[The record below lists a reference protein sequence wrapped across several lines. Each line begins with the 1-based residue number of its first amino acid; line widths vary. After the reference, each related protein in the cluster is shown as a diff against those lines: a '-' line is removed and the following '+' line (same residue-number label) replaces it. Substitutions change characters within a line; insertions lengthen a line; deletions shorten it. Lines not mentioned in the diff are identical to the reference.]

1 MNTTNSEIGTTKT
14 YKDQHY
20 KLVGHEPYTR
30 VSDGSKT
37 SLAVWRSAC
46 ATCGQPFVVRTP
58 IRARNFQ
65 PRRRCDLHKQPR
77 VRVKV
82 VPV

>member
-30 VSDGSKT
+30 IRDGSKT
-37 SLAVWRSAC
+37 TLEVWASKC
-46 ATCGQPFVVRTP
+46 VDCGQTFFARTP
-58 IRARNFQ
+58 IRAKGFK
-65 PRRRCDLHKQPR
+65 PTRRCRLHKRPGSK
-77 VRVKV
+77 VRV
-82 VPV
+82 PE

>member
-30 VSDGSKT
+30 LDGSKT
-37 SLAVWRSAC
+37 TLVVWSSAC
-46 ATCGQPFVVRTP
+46 PTCGQPFVTRTP
-58 IRARNFQ
+58 MRARNFQ

>member
-1 MNTTNSEIGTTKT
+1 MKTTNSEIGTIKT

-30 VSDGSKT
+30 LDGGKT
-37 SLAVWRSAC
+37 MLKVWSSAC
-46 ATCGQPFVVRTP
+46 PTCGELFVTRTP
-58 IRARNFQ
+58 MRASNFQ

-77 VRVKV
+77 VRVKA
-82 VPV
+82 VPE